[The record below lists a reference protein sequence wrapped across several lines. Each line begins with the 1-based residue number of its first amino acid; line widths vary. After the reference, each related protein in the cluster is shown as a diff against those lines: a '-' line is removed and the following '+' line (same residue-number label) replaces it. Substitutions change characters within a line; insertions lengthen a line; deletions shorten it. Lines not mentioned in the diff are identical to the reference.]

1 MMKILSRL
9 TLYLQEAAVALKNT
23 LIHDSTRASEL
34 SDIILE

>member
-9 TLYLQEAAVALKNT
+9 TLHTRKADVAPKNT